1 MEGEKKKKGGRG
13 KYVII
18 IININNITN
27 IKRLIWKKDMAAW
40 HSKQDKAVPRSI
52 NELILAHQHH

>member
-27 IKRLIWKKDMAAW
+27 IKRL
-40 HSKQDKAVPRSI
+40 V
-52 NELILAHQHH
+52 